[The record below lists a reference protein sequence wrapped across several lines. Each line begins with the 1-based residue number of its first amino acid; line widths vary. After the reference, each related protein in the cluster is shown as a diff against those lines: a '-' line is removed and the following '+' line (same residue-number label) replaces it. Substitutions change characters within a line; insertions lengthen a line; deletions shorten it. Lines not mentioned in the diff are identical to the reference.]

1 MQTTSNYRINY
12 SAVIK
17 SEIRSVSLIYIKYLL
32 YLIDK
37 YYYEINWYVYEGL
50 YEIKATLYLL
60 TKKNSYITLLNI
72 FRCLFQKP
80 SFLRMHK

>member
-37 YYYEINWYVYEGL
+37 YYYEIIRL
-50 YEIKATLYLL
+50 
-60 TKKNSYITLLNI
+60 
-72 FRCLFQKP
+72 
-80 SFLRMHK
+80 

>member
-37 YYYEINWYVYEGL
+37 YYYEINFTEKNTSMKVYM
-50 YEIKATLYLL
+50 
-60 TKKNSYITLLNI
+60 
-72 FRCLFQKP
+72 R
-80 SFLRMHK
+80 